1 MALVVSKA
9 HKKIHRLTRILNF
22 IHLKW
27 FETTH
32 KAAQICKVMRH
43 CWQHIPNTLA
53 TFSRAF
59 KPLINWRKKNVSTA
73 YS

>member
-43 CWQHIPNTLA
+43 CWQFMIYVRTTTNFHHV
-53 TFSRAF
+53 
-59 KPLINWRKKNVSTA
+59 KNLKRL
-73 YS
+73 